1 MYCVVLCLI
10 VFGCQY
16 QCNWLPGK
24 TRLWNDLLCVEWDVK
39 PYTLTHSLSTTTTRI
54 EKIWRSDC
62 LKLQR
67 NYLVGHSIVYF
78 VAWATVSALH
88 ALFVLF
94 RTLLVA
100 TVLQCPVGQIKLLID
115 WLVRQVVR
123 VVSMPVSIKDEI
135 SIEYLTPWCDPVRH
149 VHLLDCCIVVSIVTR
164 VSVLEWRLTVTKSLT
179 IPYRKFIFFVT
190 VITLAICQSDVV
202 PNSSSAIIAN
212 GVTVQIMSVTE
223 PADSGWYKPCTSHAW
238 VLSLPCFISNWHVD
252 LHPYIDVCA
261 MWSKMSASIRCRWK
275 KFHSYMLMRF
285 HLFLPV

>member
-115 WLVRQVVR
+115 WL
-123 VVSMPVSIKDEI
+123 I
-135 SIEYLTPWCDPVRH
+135 SPPGGTCGFYACLYKRLNFYRIFNALVWPCPACPPSG
-149 VHLLDCCIVVSIVTR
+149 LLYS
-164 VSVLEWRLTVTKSLT
+164 SVN
-179 IPYRKFIFFVT
+179 
-190 VITLAICQSDVV
+190 C
-202 PNSSSAIIAN
+202 
-212 GVTVQIMSVTE
+212 
-223 PADSGWYKPCTSHAW
+223 H
-238 VLSLPCFISNWHVD
+238 
-252 LHPYIDVCA
+252 
-261 MWSKMSASIRCRWK
+261 
-275 KFHSYMLMRF
+275 
-285 HLFLPV
+285 